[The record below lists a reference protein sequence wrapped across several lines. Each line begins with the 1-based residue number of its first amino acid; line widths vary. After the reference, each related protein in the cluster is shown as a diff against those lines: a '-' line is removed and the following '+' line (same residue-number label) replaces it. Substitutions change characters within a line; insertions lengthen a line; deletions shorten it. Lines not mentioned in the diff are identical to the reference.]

1 MQQIRTIRNFQEI
14 RSLWQTVTEIA
25 DVVNSSVEFAERWQC
40 SCAHPDNKILVLV
53 TIVVRSITVQLPD

>member
-25 DVVNSSVEFAERWQC
+25 DVVNSSVEFAECWQC
-40 SCAHPDNKILVLV
+40 GSTHPDNEIFVLI